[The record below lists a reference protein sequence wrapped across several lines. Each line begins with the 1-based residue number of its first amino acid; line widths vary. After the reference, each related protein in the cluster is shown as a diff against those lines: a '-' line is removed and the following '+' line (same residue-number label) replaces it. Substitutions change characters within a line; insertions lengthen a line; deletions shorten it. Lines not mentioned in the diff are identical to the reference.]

1 MARTKM
7 VLCGLAH
14 VNACSALRRQGFRQ
28 KPRFESC
35 FGKADLTK
43 NNIVSNILVWSLS

>member
-14 VNACSALRRQGFRQ
+14 ASMCSALRRQAFRQ
-28 KPRFESC
+28 KPRFENS